1 MEGQDALIMRKSDS
15 ENGALG
21 EDYEAVLVLED
32 IGCNADMYISSLIKR
47 TLTHFAFS
55 FSRLVLTKCR

>member
-21 EDYEAVLVLED
+21 EDYEAVLED
-32 IGCNADMYISSLIKR
+32 IGCNADM
-47 TLTHFAFS
+47 
-55 FSRLVLTKCR
+55 

>member
-21 EDYEAVLVLED
+21 EDYEAVLED
-32 IGCNADMYISSLIKR
+32 IGCNADMYIYIIANQENTDPFCFQFQSLS
-47 TLTHFAFS
+47 LD
-55 FSRLVLTKCR
+55 